1 VRRCAVAP
9 VRVHR
14 AIPGA
19 DLGSFDN
26 RNASIKRAKRTEHT
40 HGALAHRRT
49 PHGARPNQ
57 KDA

>member
-1 VRRCAVAP
+1 
-9 VRVHR
+9 VHR